1 MADEGGVKRNPG
13 SWSLSSKSTTTSPRP
28 RGTRAHSSRA
38 RTRIAHSISTT
49 WLMFPSS
56 SPGCREIQLA
66 SSQSASMASP
76 QAHFRKKQEKGEIV
90 QRGLVSMQPG
100 AGSLGSPQCFSI
112 SSLRSWF
119 FQPCSSQIQ
128 APARPL
134 WGLWGLGTELFGQ
147 RSKYQ
152 PSNELRPNQF
162 SRGISRLISLALFA
176 DAAAI
181 LAILCKKQTRDSKTR
196 KYLLHEAT
204 TLLGYVL
211 RRLARPVV
219 Y

>member
-128 APARPL
+128 APARRAFVGFVGP
-134 WGLWGLGTELFGQ
+134 GHRAFRPTEQVSAEQCAPTQSILTRHFASHVS
-147 RSKYQ
+147 RSV
-152 PSNELRPNQF
+152 R
-162 SRGISRLISLALFA
+162 
-176 DAAAI
+176 
-181 LAILCKKQTRDSKTR
+181 
-196 KYLLHEAT
+196 
-204 TLLGYVL
+204 
-211 RRLARPVV
+211 
-219 Y
+219 